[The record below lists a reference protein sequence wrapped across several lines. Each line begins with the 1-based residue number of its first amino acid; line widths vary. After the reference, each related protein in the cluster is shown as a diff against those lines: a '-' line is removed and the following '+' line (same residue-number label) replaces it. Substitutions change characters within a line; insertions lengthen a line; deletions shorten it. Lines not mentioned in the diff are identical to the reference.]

1 MIEYKNKIEDYDK
14 LNTFQKLK
22 KISIS
27 QSGQGL
33 LSVKLND
40 KRSNWKISNE
50 NGVWNLYFIN
60 RNTMKTKVINKN
72 LAEII
77 HHPEKLERKV
87 LELIIQSNQEEQ
99 NSKRGE

>member
-14 LNTFQKLK
+14 LNTLQKLK

>member
-1 MIEYKNKIEDYDK
+1 
-14 LNTFQKLK
+14 
-22 KISIS
+22 
-27 QSGQGL
+27 
-33 LSVKLND
+33 
-40 KRSNWKISNE
+40 
-50 NGVWNLYFIN
+50 
-60 RNTMKTKVINKN
+60 MKTKVINKN

>member
-33 LSVKLND
+33 LSVKLDD